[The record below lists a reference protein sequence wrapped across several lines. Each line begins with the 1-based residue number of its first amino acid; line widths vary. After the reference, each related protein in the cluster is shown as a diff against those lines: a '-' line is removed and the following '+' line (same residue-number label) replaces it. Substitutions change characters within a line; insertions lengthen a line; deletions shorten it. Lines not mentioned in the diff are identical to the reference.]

1 MLGLA
6 GSGREGAEE
15 SRLDVLRFARILVS
29 QYLERIVESEQSA
42 FPKTIRFEMG
52 PPSVHPNPKPQ
63 SQRPI
68 DEAHKAA
75 KPVTQA
81 PRVVASFRLNRVG

>member
-15 SRLDVLRFARILVS
+15 SRLDVLRFARILLS
-29 QYLERIVESEQSA
+29 EYLERIVESEQSA

-52 PPSVHPNPKPQ
+52 LRQRDPFHSAAKKCPRE
-63 SQRPI
+63 SQRGG
-68 DEAHKAA
+68 
-75 KPVTQA
+75 
-81 PRVVASFRLNRVG
+81 L